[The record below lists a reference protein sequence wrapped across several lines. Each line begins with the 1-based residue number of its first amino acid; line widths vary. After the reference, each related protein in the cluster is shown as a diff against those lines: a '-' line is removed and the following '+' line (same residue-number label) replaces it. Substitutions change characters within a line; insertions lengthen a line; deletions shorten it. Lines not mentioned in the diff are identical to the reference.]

1 MEWITDLQAW
11 TALVTLTAI
20 EIVLGID
27 NIIFISILVAKLPE
41 KQRARARLLGLSAAM
56 IMRIALLLSL
66 AYIMRLTAPL
76 FTILTWEISGRDLI
90 LIGGGL
96 FLLAKSTLEI
106 HGKLEGGDEP
116 KQKGKVGG
124 FWLVILQILLLDVV
138 FSLDSVITAI
148 GLANRLVVMV
158 LAIVIA
164 VLVMIVSAGAVDR
177 FIDRHPT
184 FKILALSF
192 LLLIGLALVAE
203 GVDVHIPK
211 SSVYFA
217 MGFSVFVEF
226 LNTKITR
233 RKKPPVRLRRATLP
247 PTVGTASQAGPSSA
261 AP

>member
-1 MEWITDLQAW
+1 MEWMTDPQAW
-11 TALVTLTAI
+11 TALATLTAI
-20 EIVLGID
+20 EIILGID

-41 KQRARARLLGLSAAM
+41 KQRARARMLGLSAAM
-56 IMRIALLLSL
+56 VMRIALLLSL

-76 FTILTWEISGRDLI
+76 FTVLTWEISGRDLI

-106 HGKLEGGDEP
+106 HGKLEGEAGP
-116 KQKGKVGG
+116 KRESKGGS
-124 FWLVILQILLLDVV
+124 FWLVILQILALDAV

-148 GLANRLVVMV
+148 GLADRIIVMV

-203 GVDVHIPK
+203 GIDVHIPK
-211 SSVYFA
+211 SSIYFA
-217 MGFSVFVEF
+217 MGFSAFVEF
-226 LNTKITR
+226 LNTKIAR
-233 RKKPPVRLRRATLP
+233 RKKPPVKLRRVTLQP
-247 PTVGTASQAGPSSA
+247 KMETVPQTGQGAEPR
-261 AP
+261 